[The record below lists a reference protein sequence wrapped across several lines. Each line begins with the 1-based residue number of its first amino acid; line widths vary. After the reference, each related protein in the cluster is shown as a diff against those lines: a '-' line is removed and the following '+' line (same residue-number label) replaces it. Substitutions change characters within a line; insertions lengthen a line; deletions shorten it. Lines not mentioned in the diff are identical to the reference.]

1 MLLGTYAP
9 VDSNSNAVSL
19 TKIREGN
26 FTSEFRGLTAV
37 TGETVRVYVNHTL
50 PDRGKS
56 GESHLIKILVERTD
70 SEGDYSHT
78 SQSHQVIKTLD
89 SVQSAA
95 ESVHTQSLM
104 TAMLASSNVQD
115 KLINGES

>member
-56 GESHLIKILVERTD
+56 GESHLIKVVTEFLD
-70 SEGDYSHT
+70 SEGVYSHS
-78 SQSHQVIKTLD
+78 SQAHVVIKTLD
-89 SVQSAA
+89 
-95 ESVHTQSLM
+95 
-104 TAMLASSNVQD
+104 NVQD
-115 KLINGES
+115 SDNAVQALTVLLNLIGDSTMRDALINGES